1 MTRRG
6 VSTAMSITEMIN
18 EYLERVLRY
27 MDTPWDQRDPKEYEA
42 ILAAKA
48 AIYKETGKPA
58 EVQPAEGA

>member
-1 MTRRG
+1 
-6 VSTAMSITEMIN
+6 MSITEKID

-48 AIYKETGKPA
+48 AIYRETGKLA
-58 EVQPAEGA
+58 AVQPGKGE